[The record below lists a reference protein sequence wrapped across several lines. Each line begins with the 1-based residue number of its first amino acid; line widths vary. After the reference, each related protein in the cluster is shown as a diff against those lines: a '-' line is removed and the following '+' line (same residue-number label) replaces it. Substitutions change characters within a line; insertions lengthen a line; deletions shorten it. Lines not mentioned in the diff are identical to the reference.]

1 MTIVKVPEGRVEEFL
16 TMFTENSCFTIEGL
30 DLSDKESNKLME
42 RDFRAAGFTEKDFI
56 VYVLKGA
63 IMNDY
68 YGLTDSNAYNPELT
82 IAVIPNFYNPM
93 FKLLIGA
100 RWFDDIVA
108 SNSIKQNAINYSHEP
123 DYGK

>member
-16 TMFTENSCFTIEGL
+16 TMFTENSCFTFEGL

-42 RDFRAAGFTEKDFI
+42 KYFRAAGFTEKDFI

-63 IMNDY
+63 TMNDY

-93 FKLLIGA
+93 FKMIVGA

>member
-16 TMFTENSCFTIEGL
+16 TMFTENSCFTFEGL

-56 VYVLKGA
+56 VYAVKGA
-63 IMNDY
+63 TMNDY
-68 YGLTDSNAYNPELT
+68 DGLTDSNAYNPELT
-82 IAVIPNFYNPM
+82 IAVIPNFYNPILKM
-93 FKLLIGA
+93 IVGA

-123 DYGK
+123 DYDK

>member
-16 TMFTENSCFTIEGL
+16 TMFTENSCFTFEGL

-42 RDFRAAGFTEKDFI
+42 KDFRAAGFTEKDFI

-63 IMNDY
+63 TMNDY

-82 IAVIPNFYNPM
+82 IAVIPNFHNPILKM
-93 FKLLIGA
+93 AVGA

-108 SNSIKQNAINYSHEP
+108 SNSIKQNAINYSKEP
-123 DYGK
+123 DYDE

>member
-16 TMFTENSCFTIEGL
+16 TMFTENSCFTFEGL

-82 IAVIPNFYNPM
+82 IAVIPNFYNPILKM
-93 FKLLIGA
+93 IVGA

-108 SNSIKQNAINYSHEP
+108 SNCIKQNAIKTGLEP
-123 DYGK
+123 DYH

>member
-30 DLSDKESNKLME
+30 DLKDKESNKLME

-56 VYVLKGA
+56 VYVLKGST
-63 IMNDY
+63 MNDY

-82 IAVIPNFYNPM
+82 IAVIPNFYNPI
-93 FKLLIGA
+93 FKLGVGA
-100 RWFDDIVA
+100 RWFDDIIA
-108 SNSIKQNAINYSHEP
+108 SNCIKQNAIKTGLEP
-123 DYGK
+123 DYN

>member
-16 TMFTENSCFTIEGL
+16 TMFTENSCFTFEGL

-42 RDFRAAGFTEKDFI
+42 KDFRAAGFTEKDFI
-56 VYVLKGA
+56 VYVLKGST
-63 IMNDY
+63 MNDY

-82 IAVIPNFYNPM
+82 IAVIPNFYNPILKM
-93 FKLLIGA
+93 IVGA

-108 SNSIKQNAINYSHEP
+108 SNSIKQNGINYKHNP
-123 DYGK
+123 DYGE

>member
-16 TMFTENSCFTIEGL
+16 TMFTENSCFTFEGL

-56 VYVLKGA
+56 VYVLKGST
-63 IMNDY
+63 MNDY

-82 IAVIPNFYNPM
+82 IAVIPNFYNPIL
-93 FKLLIGA
+93 KLIVGA

-123 DYGK
+123 DYDK

>member
-16 TMFTENSCFTIEGL
+16 TMFTENSCFTFEGL
-30 DLSDKESNKLME
+30 DLSNKESNKLME

-68 YGLTDSNAYNPELT
+68 YGLTDSNAYNPQLT

-93 FKLLIGA
+93 FKMIVGA

-108 SNSIKQNAINYSHEP
+108 SNCIKQNAIKTGLEP
-123 DYGK
+123 DYH

>member
-1 MTIVKVPEGRVEEFL
+1 MTIVKVTEGRLEEFL
-16 TMFTENSCFTIEGL
+16 TMFTENSCFTFEGL

-42 RDFRAAGFTEKDFI
+42 KDFI

-63 IMNDY
+63 TMNDY

-82 IAVIPNFYNPM
+82 IAVIPNFYNPILKM
-93 FKLLIGA
+93 IVGA

-123 DYGK
+123 DYGE

>member
-16 TMFTENSCFTIEGL
+16 TMFTNQSCFTIEGL
-30 DLSDKESNKLME
+30 DLSDKHSNKLME
-42 RDFRAAGFTEKDFI
+42 EDFRKAGFTEKDFM

-63 IMNDY
+63 TMNDY

-82 IAVIPNFYNPM
+82 IAVIPNFYNPILKM
-93 FKLLIGA
+93 VVGA

-123 DYGK
+123 DYDK

>member
-16 TMFTENSCFTIEGL
+16 TMFTENSCFTLEGL
-30 DLSDKESNKLME
+30 DLRDKESNKLME
-42 RDFRAAGFTEKDFI
+42 KDFRAAGFTEKDFI
-56 VYVLKGA
+56 VYVLKGST
-63 IMNDY
+63 MNDY

-93 FKLLIGA
+93 FKLAVGA

-123 DYGK
+123 DYL

>member
-30 DLSDKESNKLME
+30 DLKDKESNKLME

-56 VYVLKGA
+56 VYVLKGST
-63 IMNDY
+63 MNDY

-82 IAVIPNFYNPM
+82 IAVIPNFYNPI
-93 FKLLIGA
+93 FKLVVGA
-100 RWFDDIVA
+100 RWFDDIIA
-108 SNSIKQNAINYSHEP
+108 NNAIRQNAINYSHEP
-123 DYGK
+123 DYDK

>member
-16 TMFTENSCFTIEGL
+16 TMFTENSCFTFEGL

-42 RDFRAAGFTEKDFI
+42 KDFRAHGFTEKDFI
-56 VYVLKGA
+56 VYVLKGST
-63 IMNDY
+63 MNDY
-68 YGLTDSNAYNPELT
+68 YGLTGDNAYKPELN
-82 IAVIPNFYNPM
+82 IVVIPNFYNPM

-108 SNSIKQNAINYSHEP
+108 NNSIRQNGINYKHNP
-123 DYGK
+123 DYGE

>member
-16 TMFTENSCFTIEGL
+16 TMFTENSCFTFEGL

-42 RDFRAAGFTEKDFI
+42 KDFRAAGFTEKDFI
-56 VYVLKGA
+56 VYVLKGST
-63 IMNDY
+63 MNDY

-82 IAVIPNFYNPM
+82 IAVIPNFYNPIL
-93 FKLLIGA
+93 KLIVGA

-108 SNSIKQNAINYSHEP
+108 SNCIKQNAINYSHEP
-123 DYGK
+123 DYDK

>member
-1 MTIVKVPEGRVEEFL
+1 MTIVNVPEGRVEEFL
-16 TMFTENSCFTIEGL
+16 TMFTENSCFTFEGL

-56 VYVLKGA
+56 VYVLKGST
-63 IMNDY
+63 MNDY
-68 YGLTDSNAYNPELT
+68 YGLTASNAYNPELT
-82 IAVIPNFYNPM
+82 IAVIPNFYNPI
-93 FKLLIGA
+93 FKLVVGA

>member
-30 DLSDKESNKLME
+30 DLKDKESNKLME

-56 VYVLKGA
+56 VYVLKGST
-63 IMNDY
+63 MNDY
-68 YGLTDSNAYNPELT
+68 YGLTDSNAYNPQLT

-93 FKLLIGA
+93 FKMIVGA

-108 SNSIKQNAINYSHEP
+108 SNSIKQNGINYKHNP
-123 DYGK
+123 DYVE

>member
-16 TMFTENSCFTIEGL
+16 TMFTENSCFTFEGL

-56 VYVLKGA
+56 VYVLKGST
-63 IMNDY
+63 MNDY

-82 IAVIPNFYNPM
+82 IAVIPNFYNPILKM
-93 FKLLIGA
+93 VVGA

-108 SNSIKQNAINYSHEP
+108 SNSINQNAINYKHNP
-123 DYGK
+123 DYGE

>member
-16 TMFTENSCFTIEGL
+16 TMFTENSCFTFEGL

-108 SNSIKQNAINYSHEP
+108 SNCIKQNAIKTGLEP
-123 DYGK
+123 DYH

>member
-16 TMFTENSCFTIEGL
+16 TMFTENSCFTFEGL

-42 RDFRAAGFTEKDFI
+42 KDFRAAGFTEKDFI

-63 IMNDY
+63 TMNDY

-82 IAVIPNFYNPM
+82 IAVIPNFYNPILKM
-93 FKLLIGA
+93 AVGA
-100 RWFDDIVA
+100 RWFDDIV
-108 SNSIKQNAINYSHEP
+108 SNNAIRQNAINYSHEP
-123 DYGK
+123 DYGE

>member
-16 TMFTENSCFTIEGL
+16 TMFTENSCFTFEGL

-56 VYVLKGA
+56 VYVLKGST
-63 IMNDY
+63 MNDY

-82 IAVIPNFYNPM
+82 IAVIPNFYNPILKM
-93 FKLLIGA
+93 IVGA

-123 DYGK
+123 DYDK

>member
-42 RDFRAAGFTEKDFI
+42 RDFRAAGFTEDDFI
-56 VYVLKGA
+56 VYVLKGST
-63 IMNDY
+63 MNDY

-82 IAVIPNFYNPM
+82 IAVIPNFYNPILKM
-93 FKLLIGA
+93 AVGA

-108 SNSIKQNAINYSHEP
+108 NNSIRQNGINYKHNP
-123 DYGK
+123 DYGE

>member
-30 DLSDKESNKLME
+30 DLKDKESNKLME

-56 VYVLKGA
+56 VYVLKGST
-63 IMNDY
+63 MNDY

-93 FKLLIGA
+93 FKMIVGA
-100 RWFDDIVA
+100 RWFDDTVA

-123 DYGK
+123 DYL

>member
-1 MTIVKVPEGRVEEFL
+1 MTIVKVPEGRVEEFF
-16 TMFTENSCFTIEGL
+16 TMFTENSCFTFEGL

-56 VYVLKGA
+56 VYVLKGST
-63 IMNDY
+63 MNDY

-108 SNSIKQNAINYSHEP
+108 SNCIKQNSIKTGLEP
-123 DYGK
+123 DYH

>member
-16 TMFTENSCFTIEGL
+16 TMFTENSCFTFEGL
-30 DLSDKESNKLME
+30 DLSNKESNKLME

-68 YGLTDSNAYNPELT
+68 YGLTDSNAYNPDLT
-82 IAVIPNFYNPM
+82 IAVIPNFYNPILKM
-93 FKLLIGA
+93 IVGA
-100 RWFDDIVA
+100 RWVDDIVA
-108 SNSIKQNAINYSHEP
+108 SNCIKQHAIDTGLEP
-123 DYGK
+123 DYE

>member
-16 TMFTENSCFTIEGL
+16 TMFTENSCFTFEGL

-42 RDFRAAGFTEKDFI
+42 KDFRAAGFTEKDFI
-56 VYVLKGA
+56 VYVLKGST
-63 IMNDY
+63 MNDY

-82 IAVIPNFYNPM
+82 IAVIPNFYNPIL
-93 FKLLIGA
+93 KLIVGA

-108 SNSIKQNAINYSHEP
+108 SNSIKQNGINYKHNP
-123 DYGK
+123 DYGE

>member
-16 TMFTENSCFTIEGL
+16 TMFTENSCFTFEGL

-42 RDFRAAGFTEKDFI
+42 KNFRAAGFTEKDFI
-56 VYVLKGA
+56 VYVLKGST
-63 IMNDY
+63 MNDY

-82 IAVIPNFYNPM
+82 IAVIPNFYNPILKM
-93 FKLLIGA
+93 IVGA

-108 SNSIKQNAINYSHEP
+108 SNCIKQNAIKTGLEP
-123 DYGK
+123 DYH

>member
-16 TMFTENSCFTIEGL
+16 TMFTENSCFTFEGL

-56 VYVLKGA
+56 VYVLKGST
-63 IMNDY
+63 MNDY

-82 IAVIPNFYNPM
+82 IAVIPNFYNPILKM
-93 FKLLIGA
+93 IVGA

>member
-1 MTIVKVPEGRVEEFL
+1 MTIVNVPEGRVEEFL
-16 TMFTENSCFTIEGL
+16 TMFTENSCFTFEGL

-42 RDFRAAGFTEKDFI
+42 KDFRAAGFTEKDFI

-63 IMNDY
+63 TMNDY
-68 YGLTDSNAYNPELT
+68 YGLTGDNAYNPELN
-82 IAVIPNFYNPM
+82 IVVIPNFYNPM

-108 SNSIKQNAINYSHEP
+108 SNCIKQNAIKTGLEP
-123 DYGK
+123 DYH

>member
-1 MTIVKVPEGRVEEFL
+1 MTIVNVPEGRVEEFL
-16 TMFTENSCFTIEGL
+16 TMFTENSCFTFEGL

-63 IMNDY
+63 TMNDY
-68 YGLTDSNAYNPELT
+68 YGLTGDNAYNPELN
-82 IAVIPNFYNPM
+82 IVVIPNFYNPM

-108 SNSIKQNAINYSHEP
+108 SNCIKQNAIKTGLEP
-123 DYGK
+123 DYH

>member
-16 TMFTENSCFTIEGL
+16 TMFTENSCFTFEGL

-56 VYVLKGA
+56 VYVLKGST
-63 IMNDY
+63 MNDY

-82 IAVIPNFYNPM
+82 IAVIPNFYNPIL
-93 FKLLIGA
+93 KLIVGA

-108 SNSIKQNAINYSHEP
+108 SNSIKQNAINYKHNPE
-123 DYGK
+123 YGE

>member
-16 TMFTENSCFTIEGL
+16 TMFTENSCFTFEGL
-30 DLSDKESNKLME
+30 DLSHKESNKLME

-82 IAVIPNFYNPM
+82 IAVIPNFYNPILKM
-93 FKLLIGA
+93 IVGA

-108 SNSIKQNAINYSHEP
+108 SNCIKQNAIKTGLEP
-123 DYGK
+123 DYH

>member
-16 TMFTENSCFTIEGL
+16 TMFTENSCFTFEGL

-56 VYVLKGA
+56 VYVLKGST
-63 IMNDY
+63 MNDY
-68 YGLTDSNAYNPELT
+68 YGLTGDNAYKPELN
-82 IAVIPNFYNPM
+82 IVVIPNFYNPM

-108 SNSIKQNAINYSHEP
+108 SNCIKQNAIKTGLEP
-123 DYGK
+123 DYH

>member
-16 TMFTENSCFTIEGL
+16 TMFTENSCFTFEGL

-63 IMNDY
+63 TMNDY

-82 IAVIPNFYNPM
+82 IAVIPNFYNPILKM
-93 FKLLIGA
+93 IVEA

-108 SNSIKQNAINYSHEP
+108 SNCIKQNAIKTGLEP
-123 DYGK
+123 DYH

>member
-16 TMFTENSCFTIEGL
+16 TMFTENSCFTFEGL

-56 VYVLKGA
+56 VYVLKGST
-63 IMNDY
+63 MNDY

-82 IAVIPNFYNPM
+82 IAVIPNFYNPILKM
-93 FKLLIGA
+93 IVGA

-108 SNSIKQNAINYSHEP
+108 SNSIKQNGINYKHNP
-123 DYGK
+123 DYGE

>member
-16 TMFTENSCFTIEGL
+16 TMFTENSCFTFEGL
-30 DLSDKESNKLME
+30 DLSNKESNKLME

-82 IAVIPNFYNPM
+82 IAVIPNFYNPILKM
-93 FKLLIGA
+93 IVGA

-108 SNSIKQNAINYSHEP
+108 SNCIKQNAIKTGLEP
-123 DYGK
+123 DYH

>member
-16 TMFTENSCFTIEGL
+16 TMFTENSCFTLEGL
-30 DLSDKESNKLME
+30 DLRDKESNKLME
-42 RDFRAAGFTEKDFI
+42 KDFRAAGFTEKDFI
-56 VYVLKGA
+56 VYVLKGST
-63 IMNDY
+63 MNDY

-82 IAVIPNFYNPM
+82 IAVIPNFYNPI
-93 FKLLIGA
+93 FKLSVGA

-123 DYGK
+123 DYL